1 MKTVLL
7 AAVLLAFPAEARPA
21 QDGKPEVKR
30 EDLRYDGKSFD
41 QWRDFLRTE
50 LKAERRIE
58 GLHALSVFGAHGYAK
73 EAAETVLEA
82 ALKHVKL
89 EAQKRKKAKA
99 GGKGPGK
106 GARTEDEPSNDAD
119 VIAQAA
125 RRLGEIGQP
134 AAALLVGAL
143 KHSDGAVRH
152 FAAATLYAQFE
163 ALPAAAAPAL
173 AAALQDGDPET
184 RRYAVRALDSRFDAV
199 PAVAVSALLRAV
211 QDEDNTVSV
220 LAMMALPRADKSL
233 AAIRKAAQDDKLA
246 RGLAAA
252 LTRLLAINSN
262 LPRAYTEPAATLFG
276 ALGPRAREAVPALAD
291 ILKGEEAGSRVGAVM
306 ALGEIAA
313 DAKTAVPALAAVFQN
328 DTTGLRPYAAA
339 ALARYGAE
347 AKEALPA
354 LLEVAKDKADDVS
367 LRFAAAV
374 ASDCILGPDE
384 KAFPLFVPLL
394 KDVLAVPERPGPFG
408 GPGGGKGKAGK
419 GAFPPGG
426 GMPKGGAKGNPG
438 FGGGG
443 FRESPDR
450 GATVRAL
457 LAAYGQFG
465 VHRVAILETLG
476 RLGTEAYSALPAL
489 EEALES
495 ADPEVRRAAAAAIQ
509 RIRPQN

>member
-1 MKTVLL
+1 MRRVWLAGVVLL
-7 AAVLLAFPAEARPA
+7 GVAVAPEARPS

-73 EAAETVLEA
+73 EAAEVVLEA

-89 EAQKRKKAKA
+89 EAQKRKKAKV
-99 GGKGPGK
+99 GGKSGK
-106 GARTEDEPSNDAD
+106 GVRSEGEPSDDAD
-119 VIAQAA
+119 VIARAA
-125 RRLGEIGQP
+125 RSLGEIGQP

-143 KHSDGAVRH
+143 KHPDGAVRH
-152 FAAATLYAQFE
+152 FAAYTLFGHFE
-163 ALPAAAAPAL
+163 TLPAAAAPAL
-173 AAALQDGDPET
+173 AAALQDADPET

-199 PAVAVSALLRAV
+199 PAVAVPALIRAV

-220 LAMMALPRADKSL
+220 LAMMALPRADKGL
-233 AAIRKAAQDDKLA
+233 AALRKAAQDDKLA

-252 LTRLLAINSN
+252 LTRLLTTNSD
-262 LPRAYTEPAATLFG
+262 LPRAYTEPIAGLFG
-276 ALGPRAREAVPALAD
+276 ALGMGAREAVPALVG
-291 ILKGEEAGSRVGAVM
+291 IVKGEEAGSRLGAVM

-313 DAKTAVPALAAVFQN
+313 DAKSAVPALTAVFQN
-328 DTTGLRPYAAA
+328 DTAGLRPYAAA

-347 AKEALPA
+347 AKETLRALD
-354 LLEVAKDKADDVS
+354 EVAKDKTVDVG

-374 ASDCILGPDE
+374 ASDCIRGQDE

-394 KDVLAVPERPGPFG
+394 KDVTAPERANPGKG
-408 GPGGGKGKAGK
+408 GFPIKKAAKGGKGGFD
-419 GAFPPGG
+419 GQ
-426 GMPKGGAKGNPG
+426 G
-438 FGGGG
+438 FGGFG
-443 FRESPDR
+443 RTTVDR

-457 LAAYGQFG
+457 LAAYAQFG
-465 VHRVAILETLG
+465 VHRVAILDTLG
-476 RLGTEAYSALPAL
+476 RLGAEASSALPVL
-489 EEALES
+489 EQALES
-495 ADPEVRRAAAAAIQ
+495 TDPEVRRAAAAAIQ